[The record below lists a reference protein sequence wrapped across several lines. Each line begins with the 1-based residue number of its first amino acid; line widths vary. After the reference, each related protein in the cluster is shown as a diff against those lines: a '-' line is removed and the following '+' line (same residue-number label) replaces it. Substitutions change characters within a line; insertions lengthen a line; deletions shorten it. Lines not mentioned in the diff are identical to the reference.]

1 MSSPTT
7 DKPLPIKF
15 SCENCKSLDGDFW
28 SITPDRIFN
37 EPSRQVRGNFQNLQ
51 SSGQCP
57 LCGKIN
63 NIYWYR
69 SNSH

>member
-1 MSSPTT
+1 MPSPTT
-7 DKPLPIKF
+7 DKLLPIKF
-15 SCENCKSLDGDFW
+15 SCENCKGPNGDFW
-28 SITPDRIFN
+28 SIAPDDIFN
-37 EPSRQVRGNFQNLQ
+37 EPSRQIIGNLQNLQ

-69 SNSH
+69 SNSP